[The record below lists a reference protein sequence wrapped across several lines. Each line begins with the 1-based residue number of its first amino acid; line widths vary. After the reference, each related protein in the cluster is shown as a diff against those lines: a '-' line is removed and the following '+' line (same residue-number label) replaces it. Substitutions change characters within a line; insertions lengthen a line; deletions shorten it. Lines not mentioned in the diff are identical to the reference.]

1 MVLVYTSPVT
11 GMRKMATNTRSNA
24 WNNGGTFDN
33 TDLLWYAKGVG
44 AACKGFEYS
53 PEPEA

>member
-44 AACKGFEYS
+44 AACKGFE
-53 PEPEA
+53 